1 MTRDPRVAAIVT
13 ELIGTWQ
20 GVGEGQYP
28 TIEPFRYRETTE
40 IVERV
45 DHPALR
51 IDQQTWKETPEGEV
65 VSHWETGLLRI
76 SSDGSAV
83 LHDAQ
88 PGRSETL
95 AGSWRPDGDGWLMT
109 FASTGVA
116 GDDRVIASTRQYR
129 IRPAELVY
137 EMHME
142 TTATRHMSI
151 HLRATLR
158 RSTPYE
164 ALDQ

>member
-1 MTRDPRVAAIVT
+1 MAAIVAD
-13 ELIGTWQ
+13 LVGTWQ
-20 GVGEGQYP
+20 GFGQGEYP
-28 TIEPFRYRETTE
+28 TIDSFRYRELTS
-40 IVERV
+40 IVERD

-51 IDQQTWKETPEGEV
+51 IDQQTWKETPLGEV
-65 VSHWETGLLRI
+65 VSHWEVGLLRI
-76 SSDGSAV
+76 SSDGSAL

-95 AGSWRPDGDGWLMT
+95 AGSWNEDGDGWTMT

-129 IRPAELVY
+129 IRPGALDY

-142 TTATRHMSI
+142 TTATRQMSI
-151 HLRATLR
+151 HLRATLDR
-158 RSTPYE
+158 QFDT
-164 ALDQ
+164 D